1 MRCSVNETES
11 VSRDVNLVP
20 VCARIRVDQKKRLEI
35 ECRARGIRLADGVRD
50 NLDLAFA
57 MKEELAKI
65 VEGSYDEND
74 PHNAPRLAHALLFRV
89 EERILSALDNL
100 ALRLETQIGSQAG
113 TRVREVEE
121 LNRTAIDQKLSGQG
135 NSNGVGDSIDD
146 FVSLVAGSTEQPLE
160 VWIGA
165 FLEIVPRL
173 ELVGADQLNE
183 LKYKGEL
190 WLEEQGYYAAGVAE
204 RKPTSI
210 IGNALEAV

>member
-1 MRCSVNETES
+1 MRCSVNQIECS
-11 VSRDVNLVP
+11 SRDVNLIP
-20 VCARIRVDQKKRLEI
+20 ICARIRIDQKKRLEI

-65 VEGSYDEND
+65 VEGTFDEND

-100 ALRLETQIGSQAG
+100 AIRLETQIGSRAG
-113 TRVREVEE
+113 TRVRDIEAPSRM
-121 LNRTAIDQKLSGQG
+121 LLSQSIAEQVS
-135 NSNGVGDSIDD
+135 SNGIGETIDD
-146 FVSLVAGSTEQPLE
+146 FVSLIASGTEQPLE
-160 VWIGA
+160 IWIGA

-173 ELVGADQLNE
+173 ELVGADHLNE

-190 WLEEQGYYAAGVAE
+190 WLEEHGYYAAGNGATGPV
-204 RKPTSI
+204 KLLGKSV
-210 IGNALEAV
+210 EAA